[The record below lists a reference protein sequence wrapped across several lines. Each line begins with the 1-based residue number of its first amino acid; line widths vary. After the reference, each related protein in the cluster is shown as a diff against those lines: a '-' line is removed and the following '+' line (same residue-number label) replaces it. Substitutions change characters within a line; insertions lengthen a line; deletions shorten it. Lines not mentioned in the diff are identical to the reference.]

1 VSAQAAVYLDYA
13 ATSPVDP
20 QVAEVMA
27 DCLTRQGDFGNP
39 ASVHA
44 FGSAAAAR
52 VARARAQVA
61 ALIGAASEDIVFT
74 SGATE
79 SNNLAILGL
88 ARANADRGRHIVT
101 LRTEH
106 KAVLDPCRSLE
117 RSGFTVSYLTPA
129 RSGLLDPSA
138 LAAALRPDT
147 LLVSVM
153 YANNETGVLQDIA
166 ALGAVCRARGVT
178 FHSDCAQAAG
188 RVPLDVGALAVD
200 LLSFTAHKLCGPKGV
215 GALYVR
221 PETRRLM
228 RPVSFG
234 GGQERGLR
242 PGTLPTH
249 QIAGFGLACELA
261 ARELPAEQ
269 ARLARLREHLWDGLA
284 TLGDVHL
291 NGDGAPRVAGILN
304 VSFGGVDGE
313 GLITGIPE
321 VAVSTGAACNSETQE
336 PSYVLRALG
345 RDSRLAES
353 SLRFSL
359 GRFTTEADVDV
370 AIAAVRGQVA
380 RLRGLSPASPLGS
393 GASAAWSLAA
403 AKDGS
408 HVVVG
413 EAGGP
418 DRGTWVR
425 FHLLV
430 AGSQVQDARFQV
442 LGCPHTMD
450 TVAWLGEQLPGRSLE
465 GLIPGTPAAWA
476 AARSVPVQKLG
487 RLLIVEDALHA
498 CRAHW
503 PRGATM

>member
-1 VSAQAAVYLDYA
+1 MSAAAAVYLDYA

-20 QVAEVMA
+20 AVAELMRH
-27 DCLTRQGDFGNP
+27 CLTREGDFGNP
-39 ASVHA
+39 GSAHA
-44 FGSAAAAR
+44 FGTAAAERIAQ
-52 VARARAQVA
+52 ARAQVA
-61 ALIGAASEDIVFT
+61 ALLGATAEEIVFT

-88 ARANADRGRHIVT
+88 AQAHAERGRHIVT

-106 KAVLDPCRSLE
+106 KSVLDPCRHLE
-117 RSGFTVSYLTPA
+117 RSGFAVTYLTPA
-129 RSGLLDPSA
+129 RTGLLEPAA

-166 ALGAVCRARGVT
+166 ALGAVCRERGII

-188 RVPLDVGALAVD
+188 KVPLQVRSLPVD

-215 GALYVR
+215 GALYVAR
-221 PETRRLM
+221 PGLLL

-261 ARELPAEQ
+261 RDELLQER
-269 ARLARLREHLWDGLA
+269 ARLARLSRRLWAGLE
-284 TLGDVHL
+284 TLGEVYL
-291 NGDGAPRVAGILN
+291 NGGEAERVPGILN

-313 GLITGIPE
+313 SLITGLPDL
-321 VAVSTGAACNSETQE
+321 AVSTGAACNSETRE

-353 SLRFSL
+353 SLRFST
-359 GRFTTEADVDV
+359 GRFSTEADIDYAVE
-370 AIAAVRGQVA
+370 AVRAQVA
-380 RLRGLSPASPLGS
+380 LLRERSPHAGVPGGGPPGD
-393 GASAAWSLAA
+393 GAGKGAPGRMVS
-403 AKDGS
+403 
-408 HVVVG
+408 G

-418 DRGTWVR
+418 DKGTWVR
-425 FHLLV
+425 FHLRV
-430 AGSQVQDARFQV
+430 DGGTVKEARFQA
-442 LGCPHTMD
+442 LACPHTMD
-450 TVAWLGEQLPGRSLE
+450 TAGWLCEQLPGRTRD

-476 AARSVPVQKLG
+476 AARSVPVEKLG
-487 RLLIVEDALHA
+487 RLLIIEDALLA
-498 CRAHW
+498 CLAHW
-503 PRGATM
+503 ARGATM